1 MELKSKEL
9 SMWQQAT
16 HLLRWP
22 IMAAA
27 SSVVLMGCGG
37 SDGAET
43 TPKKQFSSVQ
53 VFGDSL
59 ADSGTFGIKFT
70 APVQNESERL
80 IFADLIAKT
89 YGHTLCPRYR
99 SNGTS
104 FEKGAAGCTN
114 SAVGGAKINDV
125 LFSNTSVLSIEKQL
139 KNAATAAYSS
149 KDLILIDGGA
159 NDMADLVRA
168 FLGSLSTDRA
178 TQVTSGAALNAML
191 FSKNIGLVNPGDP
204 QAMALAVNS
213 YVAKLAVDFKAEIKS
228 NVLDRGGQHVVVLG
242 IAALSYVPLVQAS
255 LAGVP
260 EPTRT
265 QFLEIFDGWVKTFNT
280 TLTQSFAGDSRVIG
294 VDLYSEM
301 IRQIQNPAQ
310 YLITNI
316 TTPACPLA
324 TQNTLGATLA
334 VFQTC
339 PYDAA
344 KTHYFFSDNFH
355 PTPYLHRLTAQW
367 ISVNLA
373 KAGWL

>member
-1 MELKSKEL
+1 
-9 SMWQQAT
+9 MWQQPT
-16 HLLRWP
+16 HPLRWL

-37 SDGAET
+37 SDGADT
-43 TPKKQFSSVQ
+43 IPKKQFSSVQ

-80 IFADLIAKT
+80 IFADRIAKT

-99 SNGTS
+99 FNGAT
-104 FEKGAAGCTN
+104 FDAGVQGCTN
-114 SAVGGAKINDV
+114 SAVGGAKINHV
-125 LFSNTSVLSIEKQL
+125 LSTNTSVLSIERQL
-139 KNAATAAYSS
+139 KNAAAAGYSS
-149 KDLILIDGGA
+149 KDLILIDGGG
-159 NDMADLVRA
+159 NDMADLVQA
-168 FLGSLSTDRA
+168 FLGSFSTDLS
-178 TQVTSGAALNAML
+178 TQVTAGLALNGML
-191 FSKNIGLVNPGDP
+191 LSKNIAVITPGDP
-204 QAMALAVNS
+204 QAMALAGNA
-213 YVAKLAVDFKAEIKS
+213 YVAKLAADFKAEIKT

-242 IAALSYVPLVQAS
+242 IPALSHVPLVQAS

-260 EPTRT
+260 EPIRT

-280 TLTQSFAGDSRVIG
+280 TLTQSFAGESRVVG
-294 VDLYSEM
+294 VDLYAEM
-301 IRQIQNPAQ
+301 VRQIQNPAQ

-316 TTPACPLA
+316 TTPACLAA
-324 TQNTLGATLA
+324 TQNTLSATLA
-334 VFQTC
+334 VFQSC
-339 PYDAA
+339 PYDET

-355 PTPYLHRLTAQW
+355 PTPYLHGLTAQR